1 MWKNKIESYV
11 PKNEQE
17 VQDQKVMLEYIKLF
31 EDNILTRENDFAHF
45 TCS

>member
-11 PKNEQE
+11 SKNEQE

-31 EDNILTRENDFAHF
+31 EDKILTREK
-45 TCS
+45 